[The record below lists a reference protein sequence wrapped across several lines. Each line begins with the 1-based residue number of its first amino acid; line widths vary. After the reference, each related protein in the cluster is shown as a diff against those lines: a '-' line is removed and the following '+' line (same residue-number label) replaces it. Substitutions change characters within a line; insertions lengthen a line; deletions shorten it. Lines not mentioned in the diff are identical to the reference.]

1 MISFFSVISKT
12 ALKFVRMKK
21 DLLLLHGALGASVQ
35 FKELAAL
42 LERDFQCHLFDF
54 PGHGSGEDTVE
65 MSIEVCANALRAYV
79 NQSGLSNPLVFGY
92 SMGGYAALYVESMYP
107 NTFESII
114 TLGTKFN
121 WSEEIAEKEIG
132 QLNPVKMVEKVPK
145 FAQYLDRIQ
154 QPKDWRQVML
164 GTQQL
169 MRRLGTNPL
178 LNHDKMQSI
187 RIPVLLALGEEDNMV
202 TREETE
208 QVQGLISNADF
219 KVLPA
224 VPHPIQQID
233 PKIIADLLLS
243 TLLDR

>member
-1 MISFFSVISKT
+1 
-12 ALKFVRMKK
+12 MKK

-35 FKELAAL
+35 FKELATL
-42 LERDFQCHLFDF
+42 LEDDFQCHLFDF
-54 PGHGSGEDTVE
+54 PGHGLGEDATE
-65 MSIEVCANALRAYV
+65 MSIEVCANALRAYMSR
-79 NQSGLSNPLVFGY
+79 SGLSNPLVFGY
-92 SMGGYAALYVESMYP
+92 SMGGYVALYVESMHP

-121 WSEEIAEKEIG
+121 WSEEIAEKETR
-132 QLNPVKMVEKVPK
+132 QLNPVKIAEKVPK

-169 MRRLGTNPL
+169 MHRLGSNPL
-178 LNHDKMQSI
+178 LTAHKAQDIQ
-187 RIPVLLALGEEDNMV
+187 IPVLLTLGEEDTMV

-208 QVQGLISNADF
+208 QVQGLIPNAEF
-219 KVLPA
+219 KVLPN

-233 PKIIADLLLS
+233 PKVITDLLLS